1 MKRRHFMQMAAGAAA
16 ASVIP
21 GGLLYGQVS
30 PVTDRAQALLDGS
43 LILDMTGPYSP
54 SAAVYGGAPFETWI
68 GKYKKA
74 GVTWLSMTEGSDFV
88 KPTGQMM
95 HNLALSR
102 KYFLDRPDE
111 YVFVHTLDDVRQAKR
126 EGKLGVNFNFQ
137 GTSSLEGDIN
147 LVEPLYQLGVSHMLL
162 TYNDKNL
169 AGGGSHDSDNPGLSR
184 FGRALVDEMNRVGM
198 VVDCSHTA
206 HRTTMEIMEVSSRPV
221 IFSHSVARALRDHE
235 RNIRDD
241 QIRACTES
249 GGVIGINGVSIF
261 LSEALYDTSAQQLF
275 RHLDYIAQ
283 MVGAEHVGLG
293 LDHVPG
299 MDEPYPVENVASAYT
314 ELYGE
319 EQYPPVNRIA
329 IAGPSVIA
337 PLVDEMLSHGYDDDA
352 VRGILGKNFLRVFG
366 AAWK

>member
-1 MKRRHFMQMAAGAAA
+1 MQMAAGATT
-16 ASVIP
+16 ASLLP
-21 GGLLYGQVS
+21 GGLLFGQGS
-30 PVTDRAQALLDGS
+30 ATIDRARALIKGS
-43 LILDMTGPYSP
+43 LVLDMTGPYSP
-54 SAAVYGGAPFETWI
+54 SMAAYGGASFETWI
-68 GKYKKA
+68 GKYKDA

-88 KPTGQMM
+88 KPTGQMI

-111 YVFVHTLDDVRQAKR
+111 YVFVHSVDDVRKAKR

-137 GTSSLEGDIN
+137 GSSALEGDIN

-169 AGGGSHDSDNPGLSR
+169 AGGGSHDPDNPGLSH
-184 FGRALVDEMNRVGM
+184 FGRALVGEMNRVGM

-206 HRTTMEIMEVSSRPV
+206 HRTTMEIMEVSSEPV

-241 QIRACTES
+241 QIRACAES

-261 LSEALYDTSAQQLF
+261 LSEALYDTSAPQLF
-275 RHLDYIAQ
+275 RHLDYIVQ
-283 MVGAEHVGLG
+283 MVGADHVGLG

-299 MDEPYPVENVASAYT
+299 MDEPLPVENVASAYT

-319 EQYPPVNRIA
+319 EQYPPANRIA
-329 IAGPSVIA
+329 IAGPSVIE
-337 PLVDEMLSHGYDDDA
+337 PLVDEMLSHGYDDNA
-352 VRGILGKNFLRVFG
+352 VRGILGESFLRVFG